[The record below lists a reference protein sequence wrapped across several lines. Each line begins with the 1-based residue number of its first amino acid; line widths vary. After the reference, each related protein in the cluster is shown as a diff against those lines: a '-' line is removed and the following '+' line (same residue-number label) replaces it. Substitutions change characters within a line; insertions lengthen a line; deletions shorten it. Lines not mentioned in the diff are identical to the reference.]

1 MAPAKCTV
9 PKPSSVMTAEVV
21 ASLQKD
27 ATNKKEPETRA
38 NAAKKIG
45 ELATKS
51 GAQEEPF
58 MIELLEVAIT
68 LAGDNKSKDVREA
81 ADPAVDAI
89 LSKLSPFAIRACQKA
104 IFAGFASPF
113 WQSKMAALRVIDF
126 FVGAAPKSVAAALPE
141 LVPEIA
147 QVMVDMRDE
156 VKEKSSDTMAK
167 AASTIGNLDIE
178 PFVPTLIECIVKID
192 EVPECVHKLAA
203 TTFVQQVESP
213 TLSILGPLL
222 MRGLSHSQMTAIKRK
237 SAVIIDNMCKLVE
250 DPMDAKPF
258 VPKLLPLLKRA
269 MDEVADPEC
278 RTVCTRA
285 YKTLLNAAGEPKMPL
300 LTTMNPWFRKS
311 YKRSWSPQ
319 LVPRTRTLRSLS
331 KIRRL
336 RRSLITFAPC
346 PSTRSCKRT
355 LTRTS
360 GPSLARRRT

>member
-9 PKPSSVMTAEVV
+9 PKPSSVVTAEVV

-147 QVMVDMRDE
+147 QVMV
-156 VKEKSSDTMAK
+156 A
-167 AASTIGNLDIE
+167 
-178 PFVPTLIECIVKID
+178 
-192 EVPECVHKLAA
+192 H
-203 TTFVQQVESP
+203 
-213 TLSILGPLL
+213 
-222 MRGLSHSQMTAIKRK
+222 
-237 SAVIIDNMCKLVE
+237 
-250 DPMDAKPF
+250 
-258 VPKLLPLLKRA
+258 
-269 MDEVADPEC
+269 
-278 RTVCTRA
+278 
-285 YKTLLNAAGEPKMPL
+285 
-300 LTTMNPWFRKS
+300 
-311 YKRSWSPQ
+311 
-319 LVPRTRTLRSLS
+319 
-331 KIRRL
+331 
-336 RRSLITFAPC
+336 
-346 PSTRSCKRT
+346 
-355 LTRTS
+355 
-360 GPSLARRRT
+360 AR